1 MIISLGADVEVDE
14 LEQLDKN
21 RHYDSRK
28 WTIIY
33 GIAEAVPLKRLIEK
47 SIQVGVMTVLLR
59 FMIILYVFSFLLI
72 GVSFVKKVDSK
83 IIYPAIIFMMLE
95 MITKILYLREL
106 AIENKPNV
114 IMGLSILLTMTT
126 MSFIQILNTF
136 YSNLK
141 GNKIIQFLLF
151 NYLLYAIFE
160 NVGLHFTNKETR
172 PLGVG
177 LCIGSNIFKWWFLEI
192 YDNINFLY
200 LSVI

>member
-1 MIISLGADVEVDE
+1 M
-14 LEQLDKN
+14 
-21 RHYDSRK
+21 
-28 WTIIY
+28 
-33 GIAEAVPLKRLIEK
+33 KRLIEK

-126 MSFIQILNTF
+126 MSFI
-136 YSNLK
+136 
-141 GNKIIQFLLF
+141 
-151 NYLLYAIFE
+151 
-160 NVGLHFTNKETR
+160 
-172 PLGVG
+172 
-177 LCIGSNIFKWWFLEI
+177 
-192 YDNINFLY
+192 
-200 LSVI
+200 

>member
-160 NVGLHFTNKETR
+160 NVGLHLTNKESR
-172 PLGVG
+172 PLGAG
-177 LCIGSNIFKWWFLEI
+177 LAIGSNIFKWWFLEI